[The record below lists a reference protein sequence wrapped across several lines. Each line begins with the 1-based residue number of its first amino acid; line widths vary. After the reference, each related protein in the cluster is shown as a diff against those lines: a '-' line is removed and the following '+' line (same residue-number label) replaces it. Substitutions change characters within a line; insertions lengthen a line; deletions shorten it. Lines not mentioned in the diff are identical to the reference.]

1 MPAEEFIRRRLL
13 EPLGMMDSRLLL
25 SHDDPLRPRVASTYR
40 RENGRW
46 ARYWDNMQPLAVPFF
61 RASGG
66 LWSSSLDYA
75 RFMSMMLQRG
85 RFESRRILDPASVD
99 LALQP
104 HAAYV
109 YTAEQQKER
118 DRFYGLHWIVYTD
131 RYRPVEQPFSAGIFE
146 HSGSDGTLAWADPSR
161 GLILIYLTQSR
172 GQDTRDDL
180 LRLVYAAF
188 TASRP

>member
-1 MPAEEFIRRRLL
+1 MPAEEFIQRRLL
-13 EPLGMMDSRLLL
+13 VPLGMTDSRLDLPL
-25 SHDDPLRPRVASTYR
+25 DDPLRPRVASTYR

-46 ARYWDNMQPLAVPFF
+46 ARYWDNTQPLAVPFF

-66 LWSSSLDYA
+66 LWSTSLDYA
-75 RFMSMMLQRG
+75 RFMMMMLQRG
-85 RFESRRILDPASVD
+85 RFEGQQILAQASVD

-109 YTAEQQKER
+109 YTAQQQRER
-118 DRFYGLHWIVYTD
+118 DRFYGLHWSVYTD
-131 RYRPVEQPFSAGIFE
+131 RYRPVAPPFSAGIFE
-146 HSGSDGTLAWADPSR
+146 HAGSDGTLAWVDPSR
-161 GLILIYLTQSR
+161 GLILIYITQSR
-172 GQDTRDDL
+172 GQNTRNDL